1 MTPGKPKLSEK
12 PRRGFDYQQHLE
24 AIRDNF
30 GGKGAE
36 PGIGD
41 WMLEPKSKK
50 GKSTMAITMD
60 TIP

>member
-1 MTPGKPKLSEK
+1 MTPGKPKMTEK
-12 PRRGFDYQQHLE
+12 PRRGFDYQQYIGT
-24 AIRDNF
+24 IRDNF

-36 PGIGD
+36 AGIVD
-41 WMLEPKSKK
+41 CMLEPKRKK

>member
-1 MTPGKPKLSEK
+1 MTPGKPKMTEK
-12 PRRGFDYQQHLE
+12 PEEGKDYYWLLGT
-24 AIRDNF
+24 IRDNF

-36 PGIGD
+36 AGIVD

-50 GKSTMAITMD
+50 GRSTMAITMD